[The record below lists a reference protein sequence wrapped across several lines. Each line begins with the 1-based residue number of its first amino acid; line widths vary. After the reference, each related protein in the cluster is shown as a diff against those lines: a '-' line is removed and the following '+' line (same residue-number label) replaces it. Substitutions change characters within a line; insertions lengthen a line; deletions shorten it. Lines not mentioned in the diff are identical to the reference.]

1 MEKPK
6 ADRLREGV
14 HLLKQL
20 QGGGVAETAP
30 GYMDLKDKITEWVE
44 TGERWDGR
52 ITFPTYGRYA
62 DVILPKKASQTAT
75 IAFKV
80 ANKHR

>member
-1 MEKPK
+1 MDKPK

-30 GYMDLKDKITEWVE
+30 GYMDVKNRITEWVE
-44 TGERWDGR
+44 SGERWEGR
-52 ITFPTYGRYA
+52 ISFPSYGRYA
-62 DVILPKKASQTAT
+62 DVVLPKKASQTAT

-80 ANKHR
+80 SHHRR

>member
-14 HLLKQL
+14 HLLKEL
-20 QGGGVAETAP
+20 QNAGVSPVAP
-30 GYMDLKDKITEWVE
+30 GYMDLKTQITQWVE
-44 TGERWDGR
+44 TGERWEGR
-52 ITFPTYGRYA
+52 ITFPSYGRYA
-62 DVILPKKASQTAT
+62 DVVLPKKETQTAT

-80 ANKHR
+80 SKR

>member
-20 QGGGVAETAP
+20 QHAGVAETAP
-30 GYMDLKDKITEWVE
+30 GYMDLKEQITQWVE
-44 TGERWDGR
+44 TGERWEGR
-52 ITFPTYGRYA
+52 ITFPSYGRYA
-62 DVILPKKASQTAT
+62 DVVLPKKATHTAT

-80 ANKHR
+80 KK

>member
-6 ADRLREGV
+6 EDRLREGV

-20 QGGGVAETAP
+20 QQAGVASVAP
-30 GYMDLKDKITEWVE
+30 GYMDLKEQITQWVE
-44 TGERWDGR
+44 TGERWEGR
-52 ITFPTYGRYA
+52 ITFPSYGRYA
-62 DVILPKKASQTAT
+62 DVVLPKKATQTAT

-80 ANKHR
+80 KK